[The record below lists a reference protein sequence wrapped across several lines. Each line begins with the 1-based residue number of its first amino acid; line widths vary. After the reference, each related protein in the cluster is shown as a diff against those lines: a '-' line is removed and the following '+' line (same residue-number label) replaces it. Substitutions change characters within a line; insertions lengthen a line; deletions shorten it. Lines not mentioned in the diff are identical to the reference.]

1 MKKLITILMAFAM
14 LLSLA
19 GCGGGNT
26 PANAPVSA
34 EKQAAPEA
42 TQETIIETATEPETE
57 AATEAATEATQDTP
71 LSKLDIPATVPDAVV
86 YDGSGD
92 SVIKIEPPD
101 DEFVLYVNGNAESH
115 HFAVK
120 GYDASGTMTELFVNT
135 TEPYEG
141 ITIDP
146 NYETTTLEINANG
159 EWHIEVRS
167 LWSCD
172 IIEDYA
178 TFSGSGD
185 SVVLLNV
192 DAATAEIEGNAESR
206 HFAVKS
212 YGDSKNLLY
221 QNLMVN
227 TTEPYSGS
235 VMMKYD
241 PYYLVITAVGEWSIT
256 LE

>member
-1 MKKLITILMAFAM
+1 MKKLITIFMAFAI

-19 GCGGGNT
+19 GCGGGSAPANT
-26 PANAPVSA
+26 PAAT

-42 TQETIIETATEPETE
+42 TQETIIETAAEP
-57 AATEAATEATQDTP
+57 ATEATQEVP
-71 LSKLDIPATVPDAVV
+71 PSKLDLPATVPDAIV

-92 SVIKIEPPD
+92 SVIKIEVPD
-101 DEFVLYVNGNAESH
+101 DEFVLYVSGNAQSR

-120 GYDASGTMTELFVNT
+120 GYDASGKMTELFVNT

-141 ITIDP
+141 ITFDSD
-146 NYETTTLEINANG
+146 YETTTLEISAVG

-172 IIEDYA
+172 IIDDYTA
-178 TFSGSGD
+178 YSGSGD

-192 DAATAEIEGNAESR
+192 DATTAIIEGNSASR

-212 YGDSKNLLY
+212 YGDSKSLLN

-227 TTEPYSGS
+227 TTEPYSGT

-241 PYYLVITAVGEWSIT
+241 PYLLVITAVGEWSIT